1 MINKIS
7 ELAKNNSKIS
17 DFHLRGGS
25 DIACRIMGDI
35 VIQKNSKIE
44 NKDIDEILKKNCSE
58 EEIKIF
64 NIKKELDCAIMLGES
79 RFRANFYKTLKGSA
93 AVLRRVETTIPQMD
107 NLNLP
112 PILYELID
120 AHKGL
125 VLVTGPTG
133 SGKSTTLAAIIN
145 QINETRSSNIIT
157 IEDPVEFIHTD
168 KKSIVSQRE
177 VGKQTESFAKA
188 LKGALREDPDVIL
201 VGELRD
207 LETIGMALTAAE
219 TGHLVFGTLH
229 TSGAPNTIN
238 RIIDVFPPEQQGQI
252 RAQIA
257 ESLKMVI
264 TQKLY
269 KKKDGSG
276 RIAAFE
282 VMVCTSP
289 IKNLIR
295 ESKIHQIPSVMQT
308 AQREGMITMEKS
320 IEGLVGT
327 GVISNAETKNK

>member
-7 ELAKNNSKIS
+7 ELAKSNSQIS

-25 DIACRIMGDI
+25 NIACRIMGDI
-35 VIQKNSKIE
+35 VIENNSKIE
-44 NKDIDEILKKNCSE
+44 NKDIDDLLKNNCSE
-58 EEIKIF
+58 QEIKIF
-64 NIKKELDCAIMLGES
+64 ETKKELDCAIILGNL
-79 RFRANFYKTLKGSA
+79 RFRANFYKTLNGSA
-93 AVLRRVETTIPQMD
+93 AVLRRVETKIPLMD
-107 NLNLP
+107 SLGLP
-112 PILYELID
+112 PVLFELID

-145 QINETRSSNIIT
+145 QINESRQANIIT
-157 IEDPVEFIHTD
+157 IEDPVEFIHKD

-219 TGHLVFGTLH
+219 TGHLVFATLH
-229 TSGAPNTIN
+229 TSGASNTIN
-238 RIIDVFPPEQQGQI
+238 RLIDVFPPEQQTQI
-252 RAQIA
+252 KAQIS
-257 ESLKMVI
+257 ESLKMVV
-264 TQKLY
+264 TQKLF

-282 VMVCTSP
+282 VMVCNSAV
-289 IKNLIR
+289 KNLIR
-295 ESKIHQIPSVMQT
+295 EGKVFQIPGVMQT
-308 AQREGMITMEKS
+308 AQRDGMITMEKS
-320 IEGLVGT
+320 IEGLIGSKI
-327 GVISNAETKNK
+327 ISNVEKA

>member
-1 MINKIS
+1 
-7 ELAKNNSKIS
+7 
-17 DFHLRGGS
+17 
-25 DIACRIMGDI
+25 MGDI
-35 VIQKNSKIE
+35 VIENNSKIE
-44 NKDIDEILKKNCSE
+44 NKDIDDLLKNNCSE

-64 NIKKELDCAIMLGES
+64 ETKKELDCAIILKS
-79 RFRANFYKTLKGSA
+79 LRFRANFYKTLNGLA
-93 AVLRRVETTIPQMD
+93 AVLRRVETEIPLMD
-107 NLNLP
+107 SLGLP
-112 PILYELID
+112 PVLFELID
-120 AHKGL
+120 AHRGL

-145 QINETRSSNIIT
+145 QINENRQANIIT
-157 IEDPVEFIHTD
+157 IEDPVEFIHKD

-219 TGHLVFGTLH
+219 TGHLVFATLH

-238 RIIDVFPPEQQGQI
+238 RLIDVFPPEQQTQI
-252 RAQIA
+252 KSQIS
-257 ESLKMVI
+257 ESLKMVV
-264 TQKLY
+264 TQKLF

-282 VMVCTSP
+282 VMVCNTAV
-289 IKNLIR
+289 KNLIR
-295 ESKIHQIPSVMQT
+295 EGKVFQIPGVMQT
-308 AQREGMITMEKS
+308 GQRDGMITMEKS
-320 IEGLVGT
+320 IEGLIDSKIINNVEK
-327 GVISNAETKNK
+327 A